1 MEELAA
7 MQACSP
13 AELSF
18 LGTSGIV
25 LTNEASGP
33 NQNVLLN
40 FTKVDLCGDA
50 SKDSTASDASSDGKK
65 GISCDFH
72 FSSST

>member
-7 MQACSP
+7 MEACLP

-25 LTNEASGP
+25 LTNASSAP
-33 NQNVLLN
+33 NQNILSN
-40 FTKVDLCGDA
+40 FTKVGLCGDA
-50 SKDSTASDASSDGKK
+50 SKDSTTSNASPDGMK
-65 GISCDFH
+65 GISCNFH
-72 FSSST
+72 CSSST